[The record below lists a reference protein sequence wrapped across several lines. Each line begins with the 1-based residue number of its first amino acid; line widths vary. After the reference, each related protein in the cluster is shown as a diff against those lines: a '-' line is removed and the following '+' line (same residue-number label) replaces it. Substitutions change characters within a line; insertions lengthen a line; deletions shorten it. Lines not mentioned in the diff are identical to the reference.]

1 MLTSDKVI
9 VQLIVD
15 QCEKNSIKH
24 IVFSPG
30 SRNAPLAIAFDE
42 NPAFVTHVIH
52 DERSAAFFA
61 LGLAQELN
69 EAVAICCT
77 SGTAALNYY
86 PAIAEAYY
94 RSIPL
99 LILSADRP
107 PHLINQGDGQTIVQK
122 DIFKNH
128 VHESLNLNDQLVS
141 NSEIWETQ
149 TLTAKALNRLTS
161 AWKGPVHINIGLDEP
176 LYNTVEKTKNYARN
190 IDEIESDKQLSPDF
204 CDEAKEILPRS
215 KVLVLCGQM
224 EKNERLLRELVLFS
238 NNTNVLVLV
247 ENTANLQDQQF
258 IHCIDRTLNQF
269 DHKEQDYHPDLLI
282 TIGGAVVSKK
292 IKTFLRNSKP
302 KYHWRIGA
310 DFPEMNTYNYLSCSL
325 EMTPEKFFQEINL
338 LKIEVNKLNYSG
350 LWKKQDI
357 LAKDKI
363 QGVISEL
370 KFFSDILVFY
380 NLFEY
385 LPDNCVFHMA
395 NSSVVRYCQ
404 LFDPIQTVRYESN
417 RGTSGIDGSTS
428 TAIGAAIANPS
439 KMHYFISGETSF
451 IYDSNALWIRP
462 FPKNLKIIVVNNSG
476 GGIFKIIP
484 GPAESKQGPRY
495 FEAKHSQKVS
505 TIAEAFGLKTESVSD
520 LDTLKK
526 VLPEFLT
533 EKTSTQL
540 IEIHTNREQNP
551 IDLNFFFNAIK
562 QT

>member
-15 QCEKNSIKH
+15 QCEKHGIKH

-42 NPAFVTHVIH
+42 HNSFITHVIH

-61 LGLAQELN
+61 LGLAQELK

-77 SGTAALNYY
+77 SGSAVLNYY

-122 DIFKNH
+122 DVYKNH

-141 NSEIWETQ
+141 ESEIWEIQTQ
-149 TLTAKALNRLTS
+149 TSKALNRLSS

-176 LYNTVEKTKNYARN
+176 LYNTVEKTKNYART
-190 IDEIESDKQLSPDF
+190 ISEIENDKQLSPDF
-204 CDEAKEILPRS
+204 CDEAREILPRS

-224 EKNERLLRELVLFS
+224 ENNERLLRELVLFS
-238 NNTNVLVLV
+238 DNTNVLVLV

-258 IHCIDRTLNQF
+258 IHCIDRSLNQF
-269 DHKEQDYHPDLLI
+269 DHNKEEYHPDVLI

-302 KYHWRIGA
+302 KHHWRIGA
-310 DFPEMNTYNYLSCSL
+310 DFPEMNTYSCLSCSL
-325 EMTPEKFFQEINL
+325 EMTPEKFFQELNQ

-363 QGVISEL
+363 PAVIKEL
-370 KFFSDILVFY
+370 KSLSDLVIFY
-380 NLFEY
+380 NLFDY
-385 LPDNCVFHMA
+385 LPDNCVLHMA

-404 LFDPIQTVRYESN
+404 LFDPIKTVRYESN

-439 KMHYFISGETSF
+439 KMHFFISGETSF

-476 GGIFKIIP
+476 GGIFKIIA
-484 GPAESKQGPRY
+484 GPAESKQGTRY
-495 FEAKHSQKVS
+495 FEAQHSQKVS
-505 TIAEAFGLKTESVSD
+505 TIAEAFGLTTKTISNKDE
-520 LDTLKK
+520 LMNI
-526 VLPEFLT
+526 LPEFLKD
-533 EKTSTQL
+533 EIQVL
-540 IEIHTNREQNP
+540 EIHTNSEQNP
-551 IDLNFFFNAIK
+551 IDLNYFFNALK
-562 QT
+562 Q